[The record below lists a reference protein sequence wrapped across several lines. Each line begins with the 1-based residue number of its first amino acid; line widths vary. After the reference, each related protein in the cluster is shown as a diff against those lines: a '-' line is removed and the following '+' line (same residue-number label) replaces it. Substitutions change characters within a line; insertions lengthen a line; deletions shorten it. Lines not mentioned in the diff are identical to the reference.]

1 VILAWQINFEDSAFK
16 ELSKLDKQIQKN
28 ILRYLRDRIALGDDP
43 RRFGQA
49 LRNNLAGLWKYRVGN
64 YRIICTIND
73 NELTVLVLRVGHR
86 RQIYGDH

>member
-1 VILAWQINFEDSAFK
+1 MAWQINFEDSAFK